1 VGKLRLK
8 GPFSHVHLQWF
19 ADAPPAYASGNI
31 DNAIRN
37 LGNTV
42 NTPVTGW
49 NKASHFVVA
58 IALEAVTAG
67 EIANTNCRLEWRNKT
82 DSGAWAALGGTGQL
96 VHGLTDLV
104 EGNPLEP
111 GEAICVPVNGTVY
124 VAGAP
129 NGGTEKEGAAAFT
142 VGDGTTT
149 DQWSEFQ
156 VSVDPANALSG
167 KEYEFRVYDVDNA
180 VALGPSPATLTVAF
194 RESGTGDTIMK
205 VSGSGDSKIA

>member
-1 VGKLRLK
+1 MGKLRLK
-8 GPFSHVHLQWF
+8 GPFSRVHLQWF
-19 ADAPPAYASGNI
+19 AGAPPAYASGNI
-31 DNAIRN
+31 DNATRN
-37 LGNTV
+37 LGNAV

-49 NKASHFVVA
+49 NKGSHFVVA
-58 IALEAVTAG
+58 IALEAAAAG
-67 EIANTNCRLEWRNKT
+67 EIVNANCRLEWRNKT
-82 DSGAWAALGGTGQL
+82 DSGEWAALGDAGQL

-104 EGNPLEP
+104 EGNPLES

-129 NGGTEKEGAAAFT
+129 NGGAEKEGAAAFT

-167 KEYEFRVYDVDNA
+167 KEYEFRVYDVDNSA
-180 VALGPSPATLTVAF
+180 ALGPSLATLTVAF

-205 VSGSGDSKIA
+205 VSGSGDSRIA